1 MKKHEISYY
10 EHDDFISF
18 HSDHCSHLNVFER
31 SFSNQSQ
38 TKKKV
43 SFSKENFSDQSEM
56 RIESVK
62 NKELK
67 IFFEKINNSSK
78 MILKRSTSIES
89 DERLNERSKKLIERR
104 MNES

>member
-1 MKKHEISYY
+1 MKKHDVNY
-10 EHDDFISF
+10 HDHDNSISF
-18 HSDHCSHLNVFER
+18 YFDHCNHLETSNR
-31 SFSNQSQ
+31 SYSNRSSQ

-62 NKELK
+62 NKKLK
-67 IFFEKINNSSK
+67 IFLEKINNSSK

-89 DERLNERSKKLIERR
+89 DERLIERR
-104 MNES
+104 MNEL